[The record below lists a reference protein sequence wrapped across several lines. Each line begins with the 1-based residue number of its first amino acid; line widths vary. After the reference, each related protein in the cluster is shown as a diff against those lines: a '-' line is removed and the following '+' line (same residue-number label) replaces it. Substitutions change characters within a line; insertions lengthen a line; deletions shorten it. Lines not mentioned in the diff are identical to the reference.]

1 VTKAGIYAGTEN
13 GLAWTP
19 SPDTPLTVLGLS
31 GGSVRALA
39 IDPSAP
45 ESLWAASSTGLMFSP
60 DGGRTWISRGG
71 GLKQPGAVQALG
83 YFGDRLYTSDGTGVF
98 AWEGSSA
105 SWVRSS
111 SQPGV
116 VDLSGDPQGD
126 TFYASSVT
134 AGVWRLSSGGWQALG
149 EPAAS
154 HQHHGHVHG
163 GLSQL
168 LASDG
173 RLYASGTSD
182 GVSASADGGL
192 TWTQLG
198 GGLPADTPPTDVIR
212 YKDSLLAANPYGLY
226 RFPLS
231 SSTPATISW
240 WLVLVAAAMLA
251 GAVALLISA
260 PERVR
265 PLFMRRPP
273 GKIGS
278 QEAGAVQSAPSPQRQ
293 GPAGGG

>member
-1 VTKAGIYAGTEN
+1 
-13 GLAWTP
+13 
-19 SPDTPLTVLGLS
+19 
-31 GGSVRALA
+31 
-39 IDPSAP
+39 
-45 ESLWAASSTGLMFSP
+45 
-60 DGGRTWISRGG
+60 
-71 GLKQPGAVQALG
+71 
-83 YFGDRLYTSDGTGVF
+83 
-98 AWEGSSA
+98 
-105 SWVRSS
+105 
-111 SQPGV
+111 
-116 VDLSGDPQGD
+116 
-126 TFYASSVT
+126 
-134 AGVWRLSSGGWQALG
+134 
-149 EPAAS
+149 
-154 HQHHGHVHG
+154 
-163 GLSQL
+163 
-168 LASDG
+168 
-173 RLYASGTSD
+173 LYASGTSD

-260 PERVR
+260 PERMR